1 MINSSKLTS
10 TKGFSIMDNTACVIL
25 AAGKGSRLKCGVPKP
40 LLSINGKPLLQYVV
54 EASRFKENV
63 SVSLVLG
70 HEGEKIE
77 SVFKSS
83 TEEVVWQDQQLGT
96 GHALKCFLEQSSVLA
111 DNILVLCA
119 DTPLLDGELLKRFY
133 TDFFDKNLNASCI
146 SFNADDPSGYGRVVK
161 LSKGL
166 KIVEEKDADPS
177 QKKITTVNS
186 GIYLFKKDFLKSHIG
201 KLETNNSQNEF
212 YLTDLFTNEDG
223 VSSFNFEEGEKT
235 LMGVNDLV
243 QQAEA
248 AKLLRQK
255 KIEKLQLAGVIFE
268 SPDSCSVHDSVT
280 VGAGTVIGSNVE
292 LREKT
297 IIGENCT
304 VDSGCILT
312 NTEVESGGNILPYS
326 VLEGAIVKNG
336 ASVGPFA
343 RLRSGAEIN
352 ENAKIGNFVEV
363 KKSVISSGAKVSHL
377 SYVGDAEIGERS
389 NIGCGFISCNYDGK
403 NKHKTIVGEDCF
415 IGSDTQMV
423 APVEV
428 GDNCFV
434 ASGTTVT
441 KDMPSGSFGISRTS
455 FEVKENMA
463 KRFIK
468 K

>member
-1 MINSSKLTS
+1 M
-10 TKGFSIMDNTACVIL
+10 
-25 AAGKGSRLKCGVPKP
+25 
-40 LLSINGKPLLQYVV
+40 
-54 EASRFKENV
+54 
-63 SVSLVLG
+63 
-70 HEGEKIE
+70 IE
-77 SVFKSS
+77 SAFKSS
-83 TEEVVWQDQQLGT
+83 TDEVVWQHQQLGT
-96 GHALKCFLEQSSVLA
+96 GHALKCFLDQTTVPA
-111 DNILVLCA
+111 DNLLVLCA
-119 DTPLLDGELLKRFY
+119 DTPLLDGKLLKRFY
-133 TDFFDKNLNASCI
+133 ADFFDRKLNASCI
-146 SFNADDPSGYGRVVK
+146 SFNTGDPTGYGRVVK

-166 KIVEEKDADPS
+166 KIVEEKDADPL
-177 QKKITTVNS
+177 QKKISMVNS
-186 GIYLFKKDFLKSHIG
+186 GIYLFKKDFLTSHID

-212 YLTDLFTNEDG
+212 YLTDLFRDEEG
-223 VSSFNFEEGEKT
+223 ISSFNFEEGEKA
-235 LMGVNDLV
+235 LMGVNDLI

-255 KIEKLQLAGVIFE
+255 KIETLQLAGVIFE
-268 SPDSCSVHDSVT
+268 SPDSCSVHDTVE
-280 VGAGTVIGSNVE
+280 VGAGTVIGPNVE

-297 IIGENCT
+297 IIGENCK

-312 NTEVESGGNILPYS
+312 NTEVKSGGNILPYS

-343 RLRSGAEIN
+343 RLRAGAQIN
-352 ENAKIGNFVEV
+352 ENAKIGNFVEI

-403 NKHKTIVGEDCF
+403 NKYKTIVGEDCF

-441 KDMPSGSFGISRTS
+441 KDMPSGSFGISRAS